1 MSGTLSI
8 KSVGR
13 SGNALADSLLWGQA
27 WSSLSDQLSI
37 PIWIYRT
44 ASSQPTAAQTAAI
57 TSAASAYDSVIAATL
72 PVMSSTQQGIAFT
85 FATAASTIAG
95 WTNPIQTIAGQTTAT
110 VTINRAGSA
119 GDTANLQPG
128 SKAYAVYLHELG
140 HALGLAHP
148 HDQGGAPATPSL
160 ILPGVSSPTSLGQF
174 NLNQAVSTIMSY
186 NDGWRTG
193 PQGASPS
200 ADYGHAMTPM
210 ALDLLVLQRLYGA
223 DTTAATGNDTYQ
235 LPQFNQIGTGYVCI
249 WDAGGIDTL
258 KGAENLANV
267 IDLKAATGL
276 VEPDG
281 GGVVSHAQGIHGG
294 FTIAVGVTI
303 ENATGGTQN
312 DVLCGNTTNNS
323 LAGGGGNDIL
333 LGREGADVLTGG
345 AGADQFVF
353 TSLADSSVSARDV
366 ITDFLSSFD
375 TMDFSAIDAIA
386 ATQALD
392 TFSFIG
398 TAAFTA
404 AGQIRVYSEGTNTV
418 VALNV
423 DSNLEADAAV
433 LIQGSVPLTATDLG
447 LISTGPTLIRKPI
460 CAPFPFQGPKTVA
473 TVTTDPVNSPPSA
486 NVIKSKPG
494 QDTLAGT
501 AAADE
506 FVFLSIS
513 DTSRFLA
520 SADLITN
527 FKPGEDKINLAALD
541 ANATA
546 ADNNSFQFMGS
557 AALSQAGMVR
567 SYFSGTDTI
576 IQGEIDGKAGADFLI
591 RLAGHHTLTASD
603 FVL

>member
-1 MSGTLSI
+1 MSGTLSV
-8 KSVGR
+8 KLVGR

-37 PIWIYRT
+37 PVWIYRSP
-44 ASSQPTAAQTAAI
+44 SSQPTAAQTAAI
-57 TSAASAYDSVIAATL
+57 TSVSSAYDRVIAATL
-72 PVMSSTQQGIAFT
+72 PVVTSSQQGIAFT
-85 FATAASTIAG
+85 FSTAATSISG

-110 VTINRAGSA
+110 VTINRAGGA
-119 GDTANLQPG
+119 GDTANLTPG

-148 HDQGGAPATPSL
+148 HDDGGAAGSPSQ
-160 ILPGVSSPTSLGQF
+160 IMPGVLSPTSLGQF
-174 NLNQAVSTIMSY
+174 NLNQSVFTLMSY

-200 ADYGHAMTPM
+200 ADYGHVMTPM
-210 ALDLLVLQRLYGA
+210 ALDLMVLQRLYGA

-267 IDLKAATGL
+267 IDLNAATGL

-312 DVLCGNTTNNS
+312 DVLRGNTASNTLS
-323 LAGGGGNDIL
+323 GGAGNDVL

-345 AGADQFVF
+345 LGADQFVF
-353 TSLADSSVSARDV
+353 SSLADSFLLARDV
-366 ITDFLSSFD
+366 ITDFLSSLD
-375 TMDFSAIDAIA
+375 TFDFSAIDAIA
-386 ATQALD
+386 ATQAMD

-423 DSNLEADAAV
+423 DTNLAADAAV
-433 LIQGSVPLTATDLG
+433 LLQGIVPLTATDLG
-447 LISTGPTLIRKPI
+447 LVSAGPTPIRKPI
-460 CAPFPFQGPKTVA
+460 CAPFPFQGPKTLA
-473 TVTTDPVNSPPSA
+473 TGTTDPINAAPSA
-486 NVIKSKPG
+486 NVIKSKVG
-494 QDTLAGT
+494 QDTLVGT

-506 FVFLSIS
+506 FVFLSVS

-541 ANATA
+541 AITTT
-546 ADNNSFQFMGS
+546 ADNNSFQFIGS

-567 SYFSGTDTI
+567 SYFSGTETI
-576 IQGEIDGKAGADFLI
+576 IQGETDGKAGADFLI
-591 RLAGHHTLTASD
+591 RLSGLHTLTASD